1 MKRILFLLVIW
12 MSTIGILHAVEVKD
26 TVPLTQM
33 NPLVGSG
40 CVISQI
46 DKNLVEVIAGTSDL
60 DYILDT
66 NLNNYANFR
75 SVAGVTLLYNP
86 ILSVKDMNR
95 VFTPGTASSST
106 AGFIIQSAQGGT
118 NLLTADVLEMFWIET
133 YLNGELQEA
142 SNGSSSTTTGLLDL
156 NLITVSSDGKT
167 KVSIP
172 VTKAFDEI
180 RIGVAGV
187 NVDVLSNLR
196 LYCAYAGENPIV
208 PITVD
213 NYSSASVHAST
224 IPGIGNEWTTA
235 IWNWPNAK
243 NNLVGSNSENNG
255 VGFGTL
261 TNLLTEP
268 RVTINAG
275 TAIPAGTEVGFVIE
289 SGSVLAINLLQNT
302 VLTTYDA
309 NNNEKESKT
318 IVSVLGLSAIGGG
331 RTSVSMV
338 TTQPCQQVKIKF
350 GGVNIDLG
358 GTKIF
363 YAYTRSTEA
372 NVPTECNLGINADIT
387 ICSGNQVPLVGVS
400 GIQWSIAEKP
410 AGTLP
415 TVNAGGLVEGLTT
428 AGEYVIKAMLG
439 ECVDYVTI
447 NKRPTSTID
456 YSCNRPIVGD
466 NVTPF
471 SPVGGGCLLCIA
483 TGTGENIGNV
493 IDNDLNNY
501 VEYTQGLD
509 LAANTS
515 VFGVDAGKK
524 YEDVSAATPLRVG
537 FVMQATN
544 QFLNLNLLKFFVIK
558 TYLDGVEQESS
569 LVNENNAIAAD
580 LVGGMDNLVRYS
592 FEATKPFNQVAL
604 WTAGLLNL
612 NISKFR
618 IYYAF
623 EEPVNANCMTG
634 NNASACVSILS
645 QTEFGAKIAYEHT
658 GFGGLANV
666 GAFMTNLDR
675 MIDTDIDSY
684 ALINKVAGVGG
695 SATLSVKTNRIITS
709 GYQAGFIIQD
719 QTWVTNADLLS
730 AVRIKTYLNGVQTGD
745 EFGTPAVLSLDLI
758 GSGGKS
764 YLTVTPTQPFDEI
777 QLDLSG
783 ILDAAI
789 NTQVYGAFI
798 RKDSDGDGTPDC
810 IDKNICGDELIPE
823 VSATCMTDSVRVSIS
838 GGKDDADYTV
848 WTGTNEYPLND
859 RHVSFMS
866 PAGKFSYTIRE
877 NGTDLY
883 TGIPVLVHDT
893 ITTWKGTMSTD
904 WNDWD
909 NWSNGFPW
917 GCTNVIIPSKEKLDN
932 TNGCNY
938 PILTEGGTYL
948 CNYIHFEPGSEV
960 VRNDLLE
967 YSKAWAELKV
977 ESKRQYMVSI
987 PLQETYAGDIFIGWG
1002 NDSTEI
1008 ANYDQRPLFTSLSG
1022 NVRRINPAI
1031 TSRSWNGRWGTD
1043 ALGKILSSGFTMI
1056 VDNGN
1061 EFPDSTSFVFRFGK
1075 EDLDYLH
1082 YSIDGQP
1089 TGEISSIDRDMANV
1103 GKFRFDKTNLEQD
1116 ERFPY
1121 KDTLNINTGKVFVV
1135 GNPFIAHLNVG
1146 KLIQSINKEGNVVQP
1161 FVKVYNNDPNN
1172 PNVLYTKPLITLNAS
1187 DQNATIAPFE
1197 AFFVEAVSTTTK
1209 QLIIEFTPD
1218 MMEHG
1223 LYSEEENQD
1232 STPQTR
1238 SSIQGESHSQL
1249 QLSSLKAYT
1258 RNGEGI
1264 IESVEKVT
1272 KLQVFTVSGKLI
1284 LEKQNVVAPVR
1295 VPLSD
1300 GVNLIKVQTENE
1312 TKTFK
1317 LIK

>member
-1 MKRILFLLVIW
+1 MKKVLFLLVIW

-156 NLITVSSDGKT
+156 NLISVSSDGKT
-167 KVSIP
+167 KVSIS
-172 VTKAFDEI
+172 VTKTFDEI
-180 RIGVAGV
+180 RIGVSGINA
-187 NVDVLSNLR
+187 DVLSNLR

-213 NYSSASVHAST
+213 NYPSANVHASAV
-224 IPGIGNEWTTA
+224 PGIGNEWTTA

-275 TAIPAGTEVGFVIE
+275 TTIPAGTEVGFVIE

-372 NVPTECNLGINADIT
+372 HVPTECNLGINADIT
-387 ICSGNQVPLVGVS
+387 ICSGNQVQLTGVS

-410 AGTLP
+410 AGTSP

-428 AGEYVIKAMLG
+428 AGEYVIKATLG

-447 NKRPTSTID
+447 NKRPTSMIS

-466 NVTPF
+466 NVIPF
-471 SPVGGGCLLCIA
+471 SPAGGGCLLCIA
-483 TGTGENIGNV
+483 TGTSENIGNV
-493 IDNDLNNY
+493 TDKDLNNY

-515 VFGVDAGKK
+515 VFGVDAGKI
-524 YEDVSAATPLRVG
+524 YENVSAVSPLRVG

-634 NNASACVSILS
+634 NNSSACISILS

-666 GAFMTNLDR
+666 GAFMTNLDKA
-675 MIDTDIDSY
+675 IDTDIDSY

-695 SATLSVKTNRIITS
+695 SATLSVKTNRIITN

-745 EFGTPAVLSLDLI
+745 EFGTSAVLSLDLI

-764 YLTVTPTQPFDEI
+764 YLAVTPTQPFDEI

-823 VSATCMTDSVRVSIS
+823 VSATCMTDSVRVFIS

-859 RHVSFMS
+859 KHVSFMS

-893 ITTWKGTMSTD
+893 ITTWKGTMSRD

-909 NWSNGFPW
+909 NWSNGSPW

-932 TNGCNY
+932 TNGYNY

-948 CNYIHFEPGSEV
+948 CNYIHFEPGAEV
-960 VRNDLLE
+960 VRTDLLT
-967 YSKAWAELKV
+967 YVKAWVELNLTP
-977 ESKRQYMVSI
+977 QQQTMVSI
-987 PLQETYAGDIFIGWG
+987 PLKGTYSADFYVGGTTGREEREPFTLPLISGTDSINRTKPVINTQMWTGSWTVNHNRITRLLNIGEAVSVKALVGSYPDDITFKMRFSKEDTLFHYFNNSGGKLPTTAKVARNVVSRFIYEKT
-1002 NDSTEI
+1002 DSTVVFPIVSNVEV
-1008 ANYDQRPLFTSLSG
+1008 ASG
-1022 NVRRINPAI
+1022 NV
-1031 TSRSWNGRWGTD
+1031 
-1043 ALGKILSSGFTMI
+1043 
-1056 VDNGN
+1056 
-1061 EFPDSTSFVFRFGK
+1061 
-1075 EDLDYLH
+1075 
-1082 YSIDGQP
+1082 
-1089 TGEISSIDRDMANV
+1089 
-1103 GKFRFDKTNLEQD
+1103 
-1116 ERFPY
+1116 
-1121 KDTLNINTGKVFVV
+1121 FVV
-1135 GNPFIAHLNVG
+1135 ANPFMCHLDVSEFYNVNQEH
-1146 KLIQSINKEGNVVQP
+1146 IEAS
-1161 FVKVYNNDPNN
+1161 VKVHEIGNNN
-1172 PNVLYTKPLITLNAS
+1172 PTIDYNGELTELYTNGTS
-1187 DQNATIAPFE
+1187 ATIAPMQ
-1197 AFFVEAVSTTTK
+1197 AFFVKSLSTNTT
-1209 QLIIEFTPD
+1209 LSIMFTQD
-1218 MMEHG
+1218 MLVKG
-1223 LYSEEENQD
+1223 SYSVV
-1232 STPQTR
+1232 PQTR
-1238 SSIQGESHSQL
+1238 SSIQGESHLQL
-1249 QLSSLKAYT
+1249 QPSSLKAYT

-1264 IESVEKVT
+1264 IESADKVQ
-1272 KLQVFTVSGKLI
+1272 KLQVFATNGRLI
-1284 LEKQNVVAPVR
+1284 LERQNVTAPVK
-1295 VPLSD
+1295 VPLSE
-1300 GVNLIKVQTENE
+1300 GVNIIKVQTENE
-1312 TKTFK
+1312 VKTFK